1 MDVTTKPRRT
11 QRIEPLSTEE
21 MQKIIGKN
29 WKYRLKK
36 KGKWH
41 GKEFNWWRVYYGCAW
56 VCVTLGYT
64 DHPVGKF
71 FGLLGTAYLGT
82 IGTAHVNEGWWTYT

>member
-41 GKEFNWWRVYYGCAW
+41 GKEFNWWKVYYWAAVAGTVYGGPW
-56 VCVTLGYT
+56 
-64 DHPVGKF
+64 GKA
-71 FGLLGTAYLGT
+71 GALYLMFEPSEGRYYRT
-82 IGTAHVNEGWWTYT
+82 HCGWWY